1 MSEGLGFIGEEK
13 DEVAGFGLRP
23 AQFQTQPDTVDGLGI
38 LAPGQAVARPAPAQ
52 PPFSLSRMLSRDC
65 EIGGPPRRSISARN
79 RGIVQFGRFSTGSDR
94 IVAAID
100 NARSPRSPDGP
111 GATAAR
117 KPSTPPL
124 AYQPR
129 QCRTESAVTSNATP
143 IASLVQPSSDNRIA
157 RARSASSRRSERAS
171 AFNSP
176 TCFPLAVT
184 QARLAM
190 IKIRR
195 HRREAQTLPS
205 CDSQGNPA

>member
-1 MSEGLGFIGEEK
+1 MGEGLGFIGEQK
-13 DEVAGFGLRP
+13 DDVAGLRLRP
-23 AQFQTQPDTVDGLGI
+23 AQLQAQPDALDGLGV
-38 LAPGQAVARPAPAQ
+38 LAPGQAVARPPPAQ

-65 EIGGPPRRSISARN
+65 EIGGPPRRSISARK

-94 IVAAID
+94 IEAAID
-100 NARSPRSPDGP
+100 RARSPRSPEGP
-111 GATAAR
+111 GTTAAR

-129 QCRTESAVTSNATP
+129 QCRTESAVTPNATP
-143 IASLVQPSSDNRIA
+143 IASLVQLSSDNSIA

-171 AFNSP
+171 SFNSP
-176 TCFPLAVT
+176 SCFALAVT

-190 IKIRR
+190 VTIH
-195 HRREAQTLPS
+195 HRRKARNLPS